1 MKPVM
6 QTQFGLQGNC
16 LSACIAS
23 LLELTIE
30 EVPNFHEGVAPGAPQ
45 DDPEGCKIFWS
56 NVHAFMNKKG
66 FGMIHFEDENVRD
79 MQKHLGGYFLAGG
92 KSPTGYQHACIYT
105 QNGLA
110 HDPHPEGGGIE
121 VENISLIYPF
131 FAGDALP
138 HD

>member
-45 DDPEGCKIFWS
+45 DDPEGCKIFWA
-56 NVHAFMNKKG
+56 NVHRFINSKG
-66 FGMIHFEDENVRD
+66 FGMFHMVNETATALQEI
-79 MQKHLGGYFLAGG
+79 MGGYFLVGG
-92 KSPTGYQHACIYT
+92 KSPRGYSHSVIWT
-105 QNGLA
+105 KNGLA
-110 HDPHPEGGGIE
+110 HDPHPEGGG
-121 VENISLIYPF
+121 VEFESISVIYPL
-131 FAGDALP
+131 FAGDALR